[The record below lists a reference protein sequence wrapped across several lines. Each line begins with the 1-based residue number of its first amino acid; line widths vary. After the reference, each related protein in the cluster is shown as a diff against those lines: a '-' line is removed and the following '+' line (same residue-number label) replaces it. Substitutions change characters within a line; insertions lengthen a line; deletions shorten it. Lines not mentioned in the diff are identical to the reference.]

1 MAIIRQRLPIPG
13 PFDIRIGL
21 PRDKG
26 FDPAA
31 TRKRIGQINREEL
44 ARQQREGDFDED
56 AVLNRIARTRPQRQ
70 TRINRFVSMMK
81 QAGGFFR
88 PNRYLVEINL
98 PSSLRQA
105 TTGAGTEFIQYETQ
119 FANASATKDE
129 LKDRLIF
136 FCESA
141 RIAEKSL
148 EDVSAESFY
157 GPNRKVASDVAFGP
171 LDMSFYLDSNL
182 SERVFFEQWQS
193 LAYNQATYNMNFY
206 DDYTGSI
213 KIWPLIHLKEPIYG
227 DYESGS
233 DGPLATATISP
244 YYMEFKEVYP
254 KTINAVDVGYGQNNS
269 IAKQGVVFNYRL
281 HETAADTFSVD
292 NVNAE
297 DYTEF
302 AGTVKPGDFK
312 PSLPTAEIG
321 EIRDYKLPGEIR
333 RARDK
338 IIQVAKQRFP
348 IGRIFGGRVF
358 PPFF

>member
-1 MAIIRQRLPIPG
+1 MAIIRQRLPLPG

-26 FDPAA
+26 FDPVA
-31 TRKRIGQINREEL
+31 TKKRIEQINREEL
-44 ARQQREGDFDED
+44 ARQQREGDFDEAD
-56 AVLNRIARTRPQRQ
+56 VLNRISKTRSQRQ

-81 QAGGFFR
+81 RAGGFFR

-233 DGPLATATISP
+233 NGPLATATISP

-269 IAKQGVVFNYRL
+269 IAKQSVTFSYRL

-292 NVNAE
+292 NVNAD
-297 DYTEF
+297 DYTDLG
-302 AGTVKPGDFK
+302 GTVKPGDFK
-312 PSLPTAEIG
+312 PSLPTAQIG

-348 IGRIFGGRVF
+348 IGRVFGGRVF

>member
-31 TRKRIGQINREEL
+31 TRKRIGQINKEEL
-44 ARQQREGDFDED
+44 ARQKREGDFDED
-56 AVLNRIARTRPQRQ
+56 AVNNRISKARPQRQ

-88 PNRYLVEINL
+88 PNKYLVEIDL
-98 PSSLRQA
+98 PSSLRQQA
-105 TTGAGTEFIQYETQ
+105 FGAGTEFVQYQTQ
-119 FANASATKDE
+119 FANAAATRDV
-129 LKDRLIF
+129 LKERLLF

-148 EDVSAESFY
+148 EDVTAESFY

-171 LDMSFYLDSNL
+171 LDLSFYLDANL

-206 DDYTGSI
+206 DEYTGTI
-213 KIWPLIHLKEPIYG
+213 KIYPLIHLKEPVYG
-227 DYESGS
+227 DYSSSSNE
-233 DGPLATATISP
+233 PLATATLSS

-254 KTINAVDVGYGQNNS
+254 KTINAVDVAYSQNNS
-269 IAKQGVVFNYRL
+269 VAKQSIQFNYRL
-281 HETAADTFSVD
+281 QETAADTFSVD
-292 NVNAE
+292 NINAD

-312 PSLPTAEIG
+312 PSLPTADIG
-321 EIRDYKLPGEIR
+321 EIRDYRLPGQIR
-333 RARDK
+333 RAKDK